1 MAIAHDYLTQR
12 GGAERVVLAML
23 RAFPEA
29 TVHTLLYDPD
39 GTFPEFRDARVVTSP
54 LDRIGPLRRNHR
66 LGLPV
71 LAPAAMWIV
80 WPLDSV
86 TSTALCAAAVR
97 LAV

>member
-39 GTFPEFRDARVVTSP
+39 GTFPEFRDVAGGHLAARTGSA
-54 LDRIGPLRRNHR
+54 R
-66 LGLPV
+66 
-71 LAPAAMWIV
+71 
-80 WPLDSV
+80 
-86 TSTALCAAAVR
+86 CAATTASR
-97 LAV
+97 CRCWPRPRPG

>member
-1 MAIAHDYLTQR
+1 VAIAHDYLTQR

-54 LDRIGPLRRNHR
+54 L
-66 LGLPV
+66 
-71 LAPAAMWIV
+71 
-80 WPLDSV
+80 
-86 TSTALCAAAVR
+86 CAATTASR
-97 LAV
+97 CRCWHPSRPG

>member
-39 GTFPEFRDARVVTSP
+39 GTFPEFRDVAR
-54 LDRIGPLRRNHR
+54 GH
-66 LGLPV
+66 
-71 LAPAAMWIV
+71 LAPQPDRPAAPATTDWRCRC
-80 WPLDSV
+80 WP
-86 TSTALCAAAVR
+86 R
-97 LAV
+97 PRPG

>member
-12 GGAERVVLAML
+12 GGAERVVLALL

-54 LDRIGPLRRNHR
+54 AQPGR
-66 LGLPV
+66 
-71 LAPAAMWIV
+71 PAA
-80 WPLDSV
+80 PPPP
-86 TSTALCAAAVR
+86 TGAAAAGAR
-97 LAV
+97 RRPG